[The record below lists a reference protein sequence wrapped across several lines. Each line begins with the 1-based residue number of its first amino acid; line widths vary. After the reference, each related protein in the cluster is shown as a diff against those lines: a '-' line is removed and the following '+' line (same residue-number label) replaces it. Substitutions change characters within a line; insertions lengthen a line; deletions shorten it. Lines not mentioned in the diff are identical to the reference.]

1 MHKRSVALFQTSS
14 NQRPR
19 LRSTVT
25 ANRPWRTRSNARQQA
40 KMASTH
46 SVMATSGC
54 ADRYSLSSE
63 SQSIQ
68 KSLGRRMVVNQIDTE
83 GGSGQTVN
91 ATVVEFLVCE
101 QFKKPESDKHGR
113 NLPIIKNEELE
124 VRALSHVESWLACR
138 WLACRWL
145 ACRPCGRLWFVNSWS
160 SFLRR
165 LHKIPLNG
173 FYLSGKTLSSSSAC
187 CDAKSECFDP
197 FLSIVRYFCRG
208 IYK

>member
-14 NQRPR
+14 NRWPR

-54 ADRYSLSSE
+54 AGRYSLSSE
-63 SQSIQ
+63 RQSIQ
-68 KSLGRRMVVNQIDTE
+68 KSLDRRMVANQVNAE
-83 GGSGQTVN
+83 SGSGQTVN
-91 ATVVEFLVCE
+91 ATAVEFLVCE
-101 QFKKPESDKHGR
+101 QFKKPESDKQGR

-124 VRALSHVESWLACR
+124 VRVLSHVES
-138 WLACRWL
+138 WL

-208 IYK
+208 IYKWLQR

>member
-101 QFKKPESDKHGR
+101 QFKSP
-113 NLPIIKNEELE
+113 NPISMDGIFQSSKMKNWKFVPFPMLNPG
-124 VRALSHVESWLACR
+124 WLAGG
-138 WLACRWL
+138 WLAGL
-145 ACRPCGRLWFVNSWS
+145 VG
-160 SFLRR
+160 
-165 LHKIPLNG
+165 G
-173 FYLSGKTLSSSSAC
+173 FGS
-187 CDAKSECFDP
+187 
-197 FLSIVRYFCRG
+197 
-208 IYK
+208 

>member
-14 NQRPR
+14 NQWPR

-101 QFKKPESDKHGR
+101 QFKKHESDKHGR

-138 WLACRWL
+138 WLACR
-145 ACRPCGRLWFVNSWS
+145 PCGRLWFVNSWS

-165 LHKIPLNG
+165 LPKIPLNG
-173 FYLSGKTLSSSSAC
+173 FYLLGKTLSSSSAC
-187 CDAKSECFDP
+187 YDAKSECFDP

-208 IYK
+208 IYKWLQC

>member
-101 QFKKPESDKHGR
+101 QFKKPESEKHGR

-124 VRALSHVESWLACR
+124 VRALSHV
-138 WLACRWL
+138 
-145 ACRPCGRLWFVNSWS
+145 RLSYDVS
-160 SFLRR
+160 
-165 LHKIPLNG
+165 P
-173 FYLSGKTLSSSSAC
+173 
-187 CDAKSECFDP
+187 KSP
-197 FLSIVRYFCRG
+197 
-208 IYK
+208 